1 MERLSH
7 QLYTETSLPNSLAQP
22 AHKSHA
28 YKVHSL
34 TISYLKREITCLEK
48 QLKRIRMQNK
58 PMYTST
64 ISTYEDMIN
73 ARKAKLHTITSRVY

>member
-1 MERLSH
+1 MESLSH
-7 QLYTETSLPNSLAQP
+7 QPYADTSSNTLTQTGFKPHSL
-22 AHKSHA
+22 KT
-28 YKVHSL
+28 HSL

-64 ISTYEDMIN
+64 ISTYDDMIN
-73 ARKAKLHTITSRVY
+73 ARKAKLHTIMSRVY